1 MTAHLQPADAEVIR
15 AVWNDAGRSH
25 ADLDLSTIID
35 VCAAVVDRLE
45 ALAGSPPPAGWSP
58 PPVPASIGWAAL
70 SGADQQLLTRVRQG
84 AQALCPE
91 ATVILFGSRATG
103 LARPDGRRRPL
114 KLPPLPSQCFPPAA
128 AQLRLQSCQLVSF
141 AATFVDALR
150 TNRNAAHAA
159 VQDWCARPRNCSLHP
174 LSPGQRLAFS
184 ESFPNR
190 LQLFLDLSR
199 PFDNTLLEGLCGAI
213 SKNSSEGQ
221 TSNSANVFESRR
233 RAATLSYVTNPF
245 SGLRF
250 STLMN

>member
-1 MTAHLQPADAEVIR
+1 VPDADPVEVAFAFARNALIQASREPRWTQVAGRLLTAALEYAVQGVFIAWGFPVLAPKVRRYFDPSMTAHLQPADAEVIR

-103 LARPDGRRRPL
+103 LARPDSDYDL
-114 KLPPLPSQCFPPAA
+114 LLILPDDIDPYVRALIMSNVRDMVRETGVA
-128 AQLRLQSCQLVSF
+128 
-141 AATFVDALR
+141 VD
-150 TNRNAAHAA
+150 H
-159 VQDWCARPRNCSLHP
+159 
-174 LSPGQRLAFS
+174 
-184 ESFPNR
+184 E
-190 LQLFLDLSR
+190 
-199 PFDNTLLEGLCGAI
+199 
-213 SKNSSEGQ
+213 
-221 TSNSANVFESRR
+221 
-233 RAATLSYVTNPF
+233 YVTVNTWQNPPPGARILVEQAK
-245 SGLRF
+245 SQGIEVPDD
-250 STLMN
+250 